1 MFDKPDIVIRRKGLL
16 VTIDLKFESRGFHAV
31 FRYFPVSRASWFS
44 AFPILANH
52 QIKHHIRGND
62 PHIRLIESLMFRR
75 VDADLKVHPL
85 PEIFRIPA
93 AFRIPAGIAF
103 HSDLIPHRCLVVFL
117 FICHIASDSILICGH
132 RTIIVDPDRIPAPG
146 HLIQILSH
154 HRFRD
159 IFILGCVKPSHV
171 SPCGSIVPHTL
182 GLDLRD
188 IPDKLFSENKLR
200 IQGARSVRK
209 RQYLKWH
216 CRIFRSCSPDRI
228 RSFFSRRQPDGG
240 RLLHNSDRA
249 VFNFRIVSHPGKFC
263 PCIVFH
269 ILYDIGTGRHRRDLR
284 IKTRIKLFCR
294 VLQCRPVVRIC
305 PE

>member
-1 MFDKPDIVIRRKGLL
+1 
-16 VTIDLKFESRGFHAV
+16 
-31 FRYFPVSRASWFS
+31 
-44 AFPILANH
+44 
-52 QIKHHIRGND
+52 
-62 PHIRLIESLMFRR
+62 MFRR

-132 RTIIVDPDRIPAPG
+132 RTIIVDPDRISAPG

-249 VFNFRIVSHPGKFC
+249 VLPDSALSAAYFTTAALARSSISGLSATQANFVPASSFTY
-263 PCIVFH
+263 FT
-269 ILYDIGTGRHRRDLR
+269 ILALD
-284 IKTRIKLFCR
+284 
-294 VLQCRPVVRIC
+294 VVDAISA
-305 PE
+305 

>member
-1 MFDKPDIVIRRKGLL
+1 
-16 VTIDLKFESRGFHAV
+16 
-31 FRYFPVSRASWFS
+31 
-44 AFPILANH
+44 
-52 QIKHHIRGND
+52 
-62 PHIRLIESLMFRR
+62 MFRR

-188 IPDKLFSENKLR
+188 IPDKPLFREQTPYPGRQVRQKKAVPEMALPYLPKL
-200 IQGARSVRK
+200 
-209 RQYLKWH
+209 L
-216 CRIFRSCSPDRI
+216 P
-228 RSFFSRRQPDGG
+228 
-240 RLLHNSDRA
+240 
-249 VFNFRIVSHPGKFC
+249 
-263 PCIVFH
+263 
-269 ILYDIGTGRHRRDLR
+269 
-284 IKTRIKLFCR
+284 
-294 VLQCRPVVRIC
+294 
-305 PE
+305 